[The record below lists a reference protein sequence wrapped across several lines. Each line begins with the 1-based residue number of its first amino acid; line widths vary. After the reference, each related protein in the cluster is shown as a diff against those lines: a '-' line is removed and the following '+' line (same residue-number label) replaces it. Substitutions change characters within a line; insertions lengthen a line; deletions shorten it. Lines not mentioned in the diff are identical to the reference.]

1 MPLRLL
7 RENGYAGAIYP
18 VHRDATEIQGL
29 RAYASLLAI
38 DQPVD
43 LAIVAVPAA
52 GCEAAMDQMLASGTR
67 AAVIFSS
74 GFAET
79 GAAGAAAQARMG
91 ARAREAGMLL
101 LGPNCLGAMN
111 MREKVFATFSPVAL
125 GGAEAGA
132 LALVSQS
139 GAFGGYAFSMA
150 RDAGLGLGYWIT
162 TGNEAG
168 VQVADAIHWL
178 AQDTA
183 TRVILVY
190 IEGCR
195 DEPRL
200 VTALAAARSAG
211 KPVVVVK
218 VGHTPAGAR
227 AARLH
232 TGSDT
237 GDAARWDTLLLEHG
251 VHRAATLGELFRL
264 GHVLASGRR
273 PQAPVSA
280 LAILSISGGV
290 GIMMADRAE
299 WHGLAL
305 PSFPERPAQ
314 RLKGAIPFAST
325 ANPIDVTGNVFAQP
339 QVLVAALED
348 AARCGCYGSVV
359 TFLAA
364 AGKAPG
370 VWPALQACV
379 DILASDPTA
388 APLMFSGLMS
398 YGQVA
403 WLESRGCMVFAE
415 PAHAIDAVAALACA
429 HCGRS
434 QEVGVRGV
442 VAERG

>member
-232 TGSDT
+232 TGS
-237 GDAARWDTLLLEHG
+237 E
-251 VHRAATLGELFRL
+251 
-264 GHVLASGRR
+264 
-273 PQAPVSA
+273 
-280 LAILSISGGV
+280 
-290 GIMMADRAE
+290 
-299 WHGLAL
+299 
-305 PSFPERPAQ
+305 
-314 RLKGAIPFAST
+314 AIPEMRLAG
-325 ANPIDVTGNVFAQP
+325 I
-339 QVLVAALED
+339 
-348 AARCGCYGSVV
+348 RCC
-359 TFLAA
+359 
-364 AGKAPG
+364 
-370 VWPALQACV
+370 
-379 DILASDPTA
+379 
-388 APLMFSGLMS
+388 
-398 YGQVA
+398 
-403 WLESRGCMVFAE
+403 
-415 PAHAIDAVAALACA
+415 
-429 HCGRS
+429 
-434 QEVGVRGV
+434 
-442 VAERG
+442 